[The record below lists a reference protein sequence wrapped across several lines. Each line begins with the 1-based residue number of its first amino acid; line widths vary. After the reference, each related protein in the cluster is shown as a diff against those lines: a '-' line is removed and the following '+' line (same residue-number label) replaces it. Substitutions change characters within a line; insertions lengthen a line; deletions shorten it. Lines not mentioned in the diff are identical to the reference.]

1 MFWFG
6 GAAGVEPESRMKT
19 RSLLVATGMLG
30 LLLGALSFLQKKV
43 PGTERMGRESRRL
56 TDLPLREGTRVEL
69 TGPKGNFV
77 FDKKGEGNW
86 EIEKPLPA
94 QADAAVVGKLL
105 SDVQFMER
113 LQTIPRNRINDGII
127 QTFGLGQPTRAL
139 TVRTKEGDLK
149 LEVGR
154 ETPVSGGVYS
164 RIRSG
169 RGEEEIAVVEKHLG
183 EVLDRDLSAWREK
196 RILPLAVPDVQ
207 ELLLH
212 QGTLEVEVK
221 RKDGAW
227 TMLKPVEAPAD
238 PTAVAGIL
246 GEISALKA
254 TSFVSDTGGDL
265 ALYGLTAPALV
276 LEVKIAATHKVLQI
290 GQNDPK
296 DTNQVFARLA
306 DQPSVFLLPR
316 ASIDSLA
323 KLSDRIRDKR
333 VVTFPSPEVV
343 QSVDFS
349 GKGGDFRIE
358 RGAEGRRWSL
368 KWGGTNRPVDADSID
383 GWIKALH
390 AARAKRFLTTEDPAK
405 MGFAKP
411 RQTLT
416 FTWSVKAA
424 QGSTNRTETLK
435 IGDESKEE
443 AFIQVSSISGGM
455 ALPAELIREIPESPL
470 AMLPRNI
477 LPEGFGEVKGL
488 VWVSGSKRKEYRLD
502 GAASWKLQG
511 SGKDCPEVSAYVSR
525 LKELRVTKWIGSPGK
540 AEFLKPEVEI
550 LVEGTEGQK
559 VRMILGRATPDG
571 SAPLKI
577 EGFEYAGVLGKDG
590 VLQMKN
596 SPELPS
602 GPEISPATQR

>member
-1 MFWFG
+1 
-6 GAAGVEPESRMKT
+6 MKT
-19 RSLLVATGMLG
+19 RSLLATAG
-30 LLLGALSFLQKKV
+30 LLLLMLATLSFLQKKV

-77 FDKKGEGNW
+77 FEKKGEGDW
-86 EIEKPLPA
+86 RIEKPLPT
-94 QADAAVVGKLL
+94 QADSVVVGKLL

-113 LQTIPRNRINDGII
+113 LQTVPRNRINDGMI
-127 QTFGLGQPTRAL
+127 QTFGLGQATRTL
-139 TVRTKEGDLK
+139 SVRTKGGDLK
-149 LEVGR
+149 LELGR
-154 ETPVSGGVYS
+154 ETPVSGGVYI

-169 RGEEEIAVVEKHLG
+169 RGEEEVAVVEKHLG

-196 RILPLAVPDVQ
+196 RVLPLVVPDVQ

-212 QGTLEVEVK
+212 QGTLEVEVR
-221 RKDGAW
+221 RKDGEW

-265 ALYGLTAPALV
+265 ALYGLNAPTLAF
-276 LEVKIAATHKVLQI
+276 EVKTTQTNRVLQI

-296 DTNQVFARLA
+296 ETNQVFARVA
-306 DQPSVFLLPR
+306 DQASVFLLPR
-316 ASIDSLA
+316 GSVDSLA

-333 VVTFPSPEVV
+333 VVTFPSPQVV

-368 KWGGTNRPVDADSID
+368 KWGGTNRPADADSID

-390 AARAKRFLTTEDPAK
+390 AARANRFLTTEDPAK
-405 MGFAKP
+405 LGFTKP

-416 FTWSVKAA
+416 FTWSVKTAK
-424 QGSTNRTETLK
+424 GSTNRMETFK

-443 AFIQVSSISGGM
+443 AFVQVSSISGGM

-470 AMLPRNI
+470 AMLPKNV
-477 LPEGFGEVKGL
+477 LPEGLGEVRGL
-488 VWVSGSKRKEYRLD
+488 VWASGGKRKEFRSEG
-502 GAASWKLQG
+502 GATWKIRG
-511 SGKDCPEVSAYVSR
+511 SEKDCPEVSDYVSR
-525 LKELRVTKWIGSPGK
+525 LEGLRVAKWILSPGK
-540 AEFLKPEVEI
+540 AEFLKPEAEI
-550 LVEGTEGQK
+550 LVEGTGGQK
-559 VRMILGRATPDG
+559 VKIVLGKATSDG
-571 SAPLKI
+571 TAPLKI
-577 EGFEYAGVLGKDG
+577 EGTEQVGVLGKDG
-590 VLQMKN
+590 VGQLKN
-596 SPELPS
+596 SPEFPS
-602 GPEISPATQR
+602 KRERAPTTQR